1 MASFHGTMINPQRFS
16 RTQIKFYIIVL
27 PIVLV
32 MSLPILFIINHAF
45 KPFDELFNYPP
56 TFFVQRPTLD
66 NFINLGKLAA
76 QSGIPFS
83 RYLFNS
89 LFVTALSII
98 LTLMVSTFAAFSF
111 TFTEYRFKNVIFKFN
126 QIALMFVPIAVAI
139 PRYLIIAN
147 MQIIDTYLAHIVP
160 MLAVPVGI
168 FLLRQFMSQI
178 PNELIDAAKVD
189 GANLFQIYWR
199 VVVPLVMPA
208 IATVGILIFQSVWNN
223 IDTSSLYIN
232 NAETLRTLPFFVQSI
247 IQNTGN
253 VVAGTGMSAA
263 SSLIMF
269 VPNLVIFILL
279 QGKVLNTMAHSG
291 IK

>member
-27 PIVLV
+27 PIVFV

-66 NFINLGKLAA
+66 NFINLGRLAA

-89 LFVTALSII
+89 IFVTALSII